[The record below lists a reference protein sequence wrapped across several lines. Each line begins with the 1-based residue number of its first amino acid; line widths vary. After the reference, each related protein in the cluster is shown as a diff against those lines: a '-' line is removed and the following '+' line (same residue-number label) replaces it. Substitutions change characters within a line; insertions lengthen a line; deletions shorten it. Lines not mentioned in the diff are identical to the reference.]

1 MEGRSV
7 TPFSCELGAR
17 GSGGRVGGV
26 TLLEGV
32 EVVWTPRPY
41 RKERRE
47 CVSVWRCVFRNK
59 LGGDGATSGLRNR
72 NTVGLLQAGLGP

>member
-1 MEGRSV
+1 MSPPSPVNTGHGV
-7 TPFSCELGAR
+7 P
-17 GSGGRVGGV
+17 GGRVGGV
-26 TLLEGV
+26 KFLEGV
-32 EVVWTPRPY
+32 EVMWTPRPY

-47 CVSVWRCVFRNK
+47 CVSVWGCVFRNK